1 LRNHYLLD
9 RILYVII
16 LLMSEEEKIVPTEQD
31 TSQLSDKPET
41 QAIKPWVIVVIT
53 VLILAAITTAVYFL
67 MNASPTTTS
76 KIRDIFI
83 IFMALEF
90 GILGI
95 ALVVLLV
102 QLAKLVNLLEN
113 EVKPI
118 IASTSETIN
127 TLKGTTEFLSENL
140 VNPVIKLN
148 SYMAGFKKVFDL
160 LKIIRK

>member
-1 LRNHYLLD
+1 
-9 RILYVII
+9 
-16 LLMSEEEKIVPTEQD
+16 MSDEEKIVPVEQNE
-31 TSQLSDKPET
+31 SPVSEKKVAQG
-41 QAIKPWVIVVIT
+41 IRPWVIIIIA
-53 VLILAAITTAVYFL
+53 VLILAVITTAVYFL
-67 MNASPTTTS
+67 MNASPETTS
-76 KIRDIFI
+76 KIRDVFI

-90 GILGI
+90 GILGV

-118 IASTSETIN
+118 IASTAETIN

-140 VNPVIKLN
+140 VTPVIKLN

-160 LKIIRK
+160 LKIVRK

>member
-1 LRNHYLLD
+1 M
-9 RILYVII
+9 I
-16 LLMSEEEKIVPTEQD
+16 EEEKIVPAKENTVSAGE
-31 TSQLSDKPET
+31 KPEVHS
-41 QAIKPWVIVVIT
+41 IKPWVIIVVA
-53 VLILAAITTAVYFL
+53 VLILAIITTAVYFL
-67 MNASPTTTS
+67 MNASPETTS

-90 GILGI
+90 GILGV

-102 QLAKLVNLLEN
+102 QLAKLVNMLEN

-118 IASTSETIN
+118 IASTQETLN

-140 VNPVIKLN
+140 VTPVIKLN

-160 LKIIRK
+160 LKIIRR

>member
-1 LRNHYLLD
+1 
-9 RILYVII
+9 
-16 LLMSEEEKIVPTEQD
+16 MSEEKATTAIEIDEA
-31 TSQLSDKPET
+31 
-41 QAIKPWVIVVIT
+41 QAQQPASRGMKPWVIILIAALLLALLT
-53 VLILAAITTAVYFL
+53 VAVFFLIQADAA
-67 MNASPTTTS
+67 TTS

-90 GILGI
+90 SVLGI
-95 ALVVLLV
+95 ALVVLII

-118 IASTSETIN
+118 IASTAETIN

-140 VNPVIKLN
+140 VDPVIKLN
-148 SYMAGFKKVFDL
+148 SYMAGFKKVFDM

>member
-1 LRNHYLLD
+1 MTGLD
-9 RILYVII
+9 ISLYVIMA
-16 LLMSEEEKIVPTEQD
+16 LMINKTEIGNLENQEELSEVKSAKSGIKIW
-31 TSQLSDKPET
+31 
-41 QAIKPWVIVVIT
+41 AIIVV
-53 VLILAAITTAVYFL
+53 VLIILAAVAKAVYFL
-67 MNASPTTTS
+67 MNAPAEVAT

-90 GILGI
+90 IVLGV
-95 ALVVLLV
+95 ALVVLII

-118 IASTSETIN
+118 ITATAETIQ

-140 VNPVIKLN
+140 VTPVIKLN

-160 LKIIRK
+160 LKIVRK